1 MTDTMISLT
10 ARLAHA
16 ENCRSQWTLPPSGDE
31 GYAFVLRAVGKW
43 DAEIASLQ
51 AKIVAHEAGQVS
63 RAAEHEAARLAS
75 LTDAAR
81 ANPAAECYKCG
92 GRGRINA
99 FSHVSGG
106 TCFACGGA
114 GVRRTR
120 RAA

>member
-1 MTDTMISLT
+1 MKDTFISLT

-16 ENCRSQWTLPPSGDE
+16 QNCRVQWTLPPSGDE
-31 GYAFVLRAVGKW
+31 GYDFVVRAIGNW
-43 DAEIASLQ
+43 DATIASLQ
-51 AKIVAHEAGQVS
+51 AQIVAFEAGRVARAAAHEAT
-63 RAAEHEAARLAS
+63 RLAS

-81 ANPAAECYKCG
+81 ANPAAECGKCG

-99 FSHVSGG
+99 FSHVSRG

-114 GVRRTR
+114 GVRRMR